1 MDSTTRITNGTK
13 FANRSR
19 LSRDLLSGN
28 QDISEIKFT
37 LINKG
42 PTIRNQAALFVSQS
56 KIGSENQYFE
66 TRFGFKKNDRRS
78 TFNHDFGI
86 GLNTEVLPS
95 IIKK

>member
-1 MDSTTRITNGTK
+1 MESTTRITNGTK
-13 FANRSR
+13 FTNRSR